1 MYSFIFPIQ
10 RCLRHNS
17 DSYFSPKYL
26 KFIII
31 QSLISYVCRLISSVL
46 RSISVKATTLGP
58 GHLTSHLALSA
69 PQNTAFSYLLQL
81 RVAELMHCS
90 AALCHMSS
98 ASADMRS
105 YQIFTHVRLLELWHR
120 WWMQEKEVPGKFCH
134 VLRQPSHL
142 TSDFWRGS
150 SKPPPMW
157 YRPTR
162 RRLMLL

>member
-1 MYSFIFPIQ
+1 LPCANVIRTSLPSLNRSEYCKYQTKCTVSYFLIQ

-105 YQIFTHVRLLELWHR
+105 YQIFTHVRLLEL
-120 WWMQEKEVPGKFCH
+120 
-134 VLRQPSHL
+134 
-142 TSDFWRGS
+142 
-150 SKPPPMW
+150 
-157 YRPTR
+157 
-162 RRLMLL
+162 